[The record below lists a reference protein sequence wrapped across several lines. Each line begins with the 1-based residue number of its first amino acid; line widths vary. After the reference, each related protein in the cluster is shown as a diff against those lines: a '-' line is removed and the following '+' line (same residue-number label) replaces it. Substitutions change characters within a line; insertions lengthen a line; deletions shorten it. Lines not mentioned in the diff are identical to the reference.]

1 MTQSFCGLSLDKGA
15 NSNSWPKDKSKQA
28 NSQLKE
34 QQQLQHG
41 AAAGAAVGAAAGEVS
56 SNEAAAKLLGKDKH

>member
-28 NSQLKE
+28 NSQLKA
-34 QQQLQHG
+34 QQQG
-41 AAAGAAVGAAAGEVS
+41 VVAGAGAAAAAGEVS

>member
-1 MTQSFCGLSLDKGA
+1 MTQSFCGLCLDKGA

-34 QQQLQHG
+34 QQQG
-41 AAAGAAVGAAAGEVS
+41 VAAGTAVGEVS

>member
-15 NSNSWPKDKSKQA
+15 NSNSWPKDRSKQA

-34 QQQLQHG
+34 QQQQQG
-41 AAAGAAVGAAAGEVS
+41 VAAGAGGAAAAGELS